1 MIRYSLL
8 AAFMVLISWWVE
20 AQKLTGVVRDA
31 ISGEPLAGAN
41 VILDDSIAFAATNPE
56 GAYFFETV
64 DPGRHSLTV
73 SFVGYKRGIVHDVW
87 IRNGKTITEN
97 IVLTP
102 DPTSLSAVMITEP
115 KRLSEIGKMT
125 ISEEQIN
132 RFAATYYDPARLMTI
147 SPDVAVSNDQNNRI
161 SVRGISP
168 NYNTWRLEDVEIVNP
183 NHLSNAGTFS
193 DQPTS
198 TGGGVNILSAQMLD
212 RSSFMYS
219 GFSAEYGNSVGGI
232 FDMHL
237 KSGSKEEKQYTAQ
250 ASLIGFDF
258 SAEGPFSKTGDAS
271 YIINYRYSFTGLL
284 TSMGVDFGGES
295 IGFQDISFNI
305 KKPLGDKGSL
315 SFFGVGGLN
324 FNHFDARTLD
334 ESEVQK
340 DRSDIYYNGK
350 MGALGARL
358 DYQLGTGTW
367 MLSGAISSSD
377 NDRDQNFYDDNQSI
391 VAENESSNESTILS
405 FNTNYRFKAGKIQTT
420 IGSLLSIY
428 RYQYFNQ
435 NTGSFTGSSPFIISF
450 IDASEDRQYALINPY
465 INFSYPFFNFMYFD
479 FGVNYNWSP
488 DYDQKI
494 DPRAQ
499 FTVFTGPNSELY
511 LSAGLYSQ
519 LLNPTNYYFVY
530 DQAGGDY
537 YATSASYD
545 FIQSVRF
552 LAGYKFRHRQWSY
565 NAELFY
571 YDFPEINIDVTGFGE
586 RSTARSYG
594 LSLMGTRS
602 FANNWYMN
610 MGVSLF
616 ESTWDDDRPN
626 RYNLEKNINA
636 SAGKEWFFEGKPVK
650 RSLGLNTRVIY
661 QGGLV
666 DPINENTLTGPPSTT
681 NADYY
686 RIDLRI
692 QWTRYLNNRTSSVS
706 LDLQNLS
713 NNENDA
719 YVYYDTFT
727 GQREPATQLG
737 LIPILTYRME
747 F

>member
-1 MIRYSLL
+1 MAVASFLQ
-8 AAFMVLISWWVE
+8 
-20 AQKLTGVVRDA
+20 AQKLTGTIKDA
-31 ISGEPLAGAN
+31 ISAEPLAGAN
-41 VILDDSIAFAATNPE
+41 VILDDSVAFAVTNPSGE
-56 GAYFFETV
+56 YFFNTV
-64 DPGRHSLTV
+64 SPGRHTLTV
-73 SFVGYKRGIVHDVW
+73 SFIGYKRGVVHDVW
-87 IRNGKTITEN
+87 IRNGKTITEDIN
-97 IVLTP
+97 LTP
-102 DPTSLSAVMITEP
+102 DPMSLSEVVVTEP
-115 KRLSEIGKMT
+115 KRLNEIGKMT

-132 RFAATYYDPARLMTI
+132 RFAATYYDPARLVTI

-212 RSSFMYS
+212 KSSFLYS
-219 GFSAEYGNSVGGI
+219 GFSAEYGNTVGGL

-237 KSGSKEEKQYTAQ
+237 KTGNKDERQYTAQ

-258 SAEGPFSKTGDAS
+258 SAEGPFSTNGDAS
-271 YIINYRYSFTGLL
+271 YVVNYRYSFTGLL

-295 IGFQDISFNI
+295 IGFQDLSFNI

-324 FNHFDARTLD
+324 FNNFDARPYD
-334 ESEVQK
+334 ESENQK
-340 DRSDIYYNGK
+340 DRSDIYYDGK
-350 MGALGARL
+350 MGAIGARL
-358 DYQLGTGTW
+358 EYQLGSGTW
-367 MLSGAISSSD
+367 MLSGAVSSSD
-377 NDRDQNFYDDNQSI
+377 NDREQNYYDQNQAMVGENQSST
-391 VAENESSNESTILS
+391 ENTIYS
-405 FNTNYRFKAGKIQTT
+405 FNTNYRFKAGKAQTT
-420 IGSLLSIY
+420 IGSLVSIY
-428 RYQYFNQ
+428 RYQYFNE
-435 NTGSFTGSSPFIISF
+435 NTGTFTGSSPFIISF
-450 IDASEDRQYALINPY
+450 IDASEDIQYSLINPY
-465 INFSYPFFNFMYFD
+465 INFSYPFFNLVHFD
-479 FGVNYNWSP
+479 VGLNYNWSP
-488 DYDQKI
+488 SDYQKL
-494 DPRAQ
+494 DPRATI
-499 FTVFTGPNSELY
+499 TVYPGPRSELY

-519 LLNPTNYYFVY
+519 LLNPNNYFFVY

-537 YATSASYD
+537 YATMKDYD
-545 FIQSVRF
+545 FMQSARF
-552 LAGYKFRHRQWSY
+552 VAGYKMGLRNWSY

-571 YDFPEINIDVTGFGE
+571 YDYPEVNIDVTGFGE
-586 RSTARSYG
+586 TAAARSYG

-602 FANNWYMN
+602 FTQNWYMN
-610 MGVSLF
+610 FGASLF
-616 ESTWDDDRPN
+616 ESTWDDNRPN
-626 RYNLEKNINA
+626 RYNLKQNLNA
-636 SAGKEWFFEGKPVK
+636 SVGKEWFFDGKSVK
-650 RSLGLNTRVIY
+650 RSLGVNGKVIY

-666 DPINENTLTGPPSTT
+666 DPVDENTLMGPPSTT

-692 QWTRYLNNRTSSVS
+692 QWTRYHDNRTSSVS

>member
-1 MIRYSLL
+1 MIRYILVAAVMAVASLL
-8 AAFMVLISWWVE
+8 Q
-20 AQKLTGVVRDA
+20 AQKLVGTVKDA
-31 ISGEPLAGAN
+31 ISGELLAGAN
-41 VILDDSIAFAATNPE
+41 VILDDSVAFAVTNPSGE
-56 GAYFFETV
+56 YFFETV
-64 DPGRHSLTV
+64 APGRHTLTV
-73 SFVGYKRGIVHDVW
+73 SFVGYKRGVIHDVW

-97 IVLTP
+97 IELTP

-115 KRLSEIGKMT
+115 RRLNEIGKMT

-132 RFAATYYDPARLMTI
+132 RFAATYYDPARLVTI

-219 GFSAEYGNSVGGI
+219 GFSAEYGNTVGGL

-237 KSGSKEEKQYTAQ
+237 KSGNKDKRQYTAQ

-258 SAEGPFSKTGDAS
+258 SAEGPFSANGDAS
-271 YIINYRYSFTGLL
+271 YIVNYRYSFTGLL

-295 IGFQDISFNI
+295 IGFQDLSFNV

-324 FNHFDARTLD
+324 FNNFDAKPYD

-340 DRSDIYYNGK
+340 DRSDIYYDGK
-350 MGALGARL
+350 MGAIGARL
-358 DYQLGTGTW
+358 EYQLGTGSW
-367 MLSGAISSSD
+367 MLSGAVSSSD
-377 NDRDQNFYDDNQSI
+377 NVREQHFYDQNQSMTG
-391 VAENESSNESTILS
+391 ENESSSESTIYS
-405 FNTNYRFKAGKIQTT
+405 FNTKYRFRAGKAQATV
-420 IGSLLSIY
+420 GSLVSIY

-435 NTGSFTGSSPFIISF
+435 NTGTFTGTSPFIISF
-450 IDASEDRQYALINPY
+450 IDASEDVQYALINPY
-465 INFSYPFFNFMYFD
+465 VNFTYPFFNLIHFD
-479 FGVNYNWSP
+479 LGLSYNYSS
-488 DYDQKI
+488 DSYQKF
-494 DPRAQ
+494 DPRLTM
-499 FTVFTGPNSELY
+499 TVYPGQRSELY
-511 LSAGLYSQ
+511 LSVGLYSQ
-519 LLNPTNYYFVY
+519 LLNPNNYYFIY
-530 DQAGGDY
+530 SRAGGDY
-537 YATSASYD
+537 YATMQDYN
-545 FIQSVRF
+545 FIQSRRF
-552 LAGYKFRHRQWSY
+552 VAGYKLGVENWSY

-571 YDFPEINIDVTGFGE
+571 NDFPEVNIDVTGFGE
-586 RSTARSYG
+586 MSAARSYG
-594 LSLMGTRS
+594 VSLMGTRS
-602 FANNWYMN
+602 FTQNWYMN
-610 MGVSLF
+610 FGASLF
-616 ESTWDDDRPN
+616 ESTWDDQLPN
-626 RYNLEKNINA
+626 RYNLKKNVNA
-636 SAGKEWFFEGKPVK
+636 SIGKEWFFDGKPVK
-650 RSLGLNTRVIY
+650 RSLGVNAKVIY
-661 QGGLV
+661 QGGMV
-666 DPINENTLTGPPSTT
+666 DPIEENTLTGPPSTA

-692 QWTRYLNNRTSSVS
+692 QWTRYLSRRTSSVS

-713 NNENDA
+713 NNENNA
-719 YVYYDTFT
+719 YVYYDNFT
-727 GQREPATQLG
+727 GQREPVTQLG